1 MWFIIVLHVIA
12 RLEQAVS
19 CVNKVVLN
27 EIELIILEFFN
38 RNLSLLIFP
47 LKKMNEFFCPDQVF
61 QIRKRSK
68 IIKKQ
73 EPLETFNVNGELLS
87 LIETLRQENQTLR
100 VECSSIKEA
109 FQEFKKDLKKE
120 NYFLKT
126 EIISLQKKLLE
137 ERAYIQSILTTK
149 FDNFNKEFKEILN
162 NENKIRNKTNTHKLN
177 LRRSEVI
184 YSNVPEIKIFKPKE
198 FEDKSVQTIRTEENV
213 EKIEKKA
220 FNDEINQVEAQIVY
234 RTRTGSK
241 FHNKYCG
248 YLSQSCIAVSMSQAR
263 SIGLTPCSRCFNDRI
278 F

>member
-1 MWFIIVLHVIA
+1 
-12 RLEQAVS
+12 
-19 CVNKVVLN
+19 
-27 EIELIILEFFN
+27 
-38 RNLSLLIFP
+38 
-47 LKKMNEFFCPDQVF
+47 MNEFFCPDQVF

-73 EPLETFNVNGELLS
+73 EPLDTFNVNGELLS

-109 FQEFKKDLKKE
+109 FQEFKRDLKKE
-120 NYFLKT
+120 NYFLKS

-162 NENKIRNKTNTHKLN
+162 NENKIRNKNNTHKLS
-177 LRRSEVI
+177 LRKSEVI

-198 FEDKSVQTIRTEENV
+198 FEDKSVQTIRTEEMV
-213 EKIEKKA
+213 EKNEKKA
-220 FNDEINQVEAQIVY
+220 FNDEINQIEVQNVY

-248 YLSQSCIAVSMSQAR
+248 YLSQSCIEISMSQAKL
-263 SIGLTPCSRCFNDRI
+263 IGLTPCSRCSLGRI